1 MLFVLP
7 KNQKVSSRV
16 SNEVEY
22 IVEGGSLG
30 LYQKEIKRG
39 NGQQILLNYE
49 LSIFSFQFS
58 IQKIVPIGTS
68 DNR

>member
-1 MLFVLP
+1 MFLVLFVLP

-22 IVEGGSLG
+22 IVKGGSLG

-39 NGQQILLNYE
+39 N
-49 LSIFSFQFS
+49 IFYAEQSTK
-58 IQKIVPIGTS
+58 KIDKKLKV
-68 DNR
+68 